1 MGDGEEE
8 FWESEKGDKNQTF
21 RKNFHIRLD
30 RCGFRRINIKDRAV
44 KNFVKYFL
52 KIFYKKN
59 SWIFISKKPMKNYK
73 TLSNFIAI

>member
-8 FWESEKGDKNQTF
+8 FWESENGDENQTF

-44 KNFVKYFL
+44 KICQVFFKNFL
-52 KIFYKKN
+52 
-59 SWIFISKKPMKNYK
+59 
-73 TLSNFIAI
+73 